1 MPRLQVTLPD
11 GSQVSHELTED
22 TVTIGRVSDNTIQI
36 EDASVSSHHAELILH
51 GADYVFKDIGSTNG
65 SRLNGQE
72 APQDAEFPLQSGFH
86 LLLGSIPVEY
96 LSETGSEQQPLPMES
111 EPALAAAS
119 TSVAPTDFAN
129 ASPFA
134 KKGKKTDTAGIAVLV
149 FGIVALLAA
158 GGAIALVMQMQS
170 PGL

>member
-36 EDASVSSHHAELILH
+36 EDASVSSHHAELTLH
-51 GADYVFKDIGSTNG
+51 GTDYVFKDIGSTNG

-72 APQDAEFPLQSGFH
+72 APPDGEHPLRPGDH

-96 LSETGSEQQPLPMES
+96 LSETGEERQPLPHES
-111 EPALAAAS
+111 EPALAAAA
-119 TSVAPTDFAN
+119 TSVAPANFSN

-134 KKGKKTDTAGIAVLV
+134 KKGVKRDTAGIGVLV
-149 FGIVALLAA
+149 LGIVALLAA
-158 GGAIALVMQMQS
+158 GGAIALAMQMQAPS
-170 PGL
+170 L

>member
-1 MPRLQVTLPD
+1 MPRLQVILPD

-36 EDASVSSHHAELILH
+36 EDASVSSHHAELTLQ
-51 GADYVFKDIGSTNG
+51 GADYIFKDIGSTNG

-72 APQDAEFPLQSGFH
+72 APPDTEFPLQGGFH

-96 LSETGSEQQPLPMES
+96 LSETGSEQQPLPHES
-111 EPALAAAS
+111 EPGLTAAS

-129 ASPFA
+129 ASPFSR
-134 KKGKKTDTAGIAVLV
+134 KGTKRDSAGMAVV
-149 FGIVALLAA
+149 AFGVLALLAA
-158 GGAIALVMQMQS
+158 GGAIALIMQME
-170 PGL
+170 PPVM